1 MKQVNGK
8 CKYKE
13 STMFQNCIEQQK
25 GTVVFSNQ
33 KAKNSFFMRITSICL
48 LWPLSILFFLF
59 YQKYFFFK
67 NTVGFLRSIFS
78 RFIRN
83 IFFLSFLR
91 SVCYHEGKAFLPYEN
106 NSRRLWDLQNAI
118 WLFSQH
124 PISNI

>member
-1 MKQVNGK
+1 
-8 CKYKE
+8 
-13 STMFQNCIEQQK
+13 MFQNCIEQQK

-48 LWPLSILFFLF
+48 LCPLSILFFLF

-83 IFFLSFLR
+83 IFFFRFLEVYVITKEKPFCLMR
-91 SVCYHEGKAFLPYEN
+91 IIADASGICKMLFGYSVSTRYQTF
-106 NSRRLWDLQNAI
+106 
-118 WLFSQH
+118 
-124 PISNI
+124 